1 MKQNAPKKI
10 KVKDNP
16 GLVRDSFSKAIIST
30 DRNNYAHARARKKR
44 MLEKDAVIASLKSD
58 IEQIKAEQAK
68 FLEILQGLSNK

>member
-44 MLEKDAVIASLKSD
+44 MLEKDAIINSLKSD
-58 IEQIKAEQAK
+58 IEKIKEDQEALMK
-68 FLEILQGLSNK
+68 LIKGLPNK

>member
-44 MLEKDAVIASLKSD
+44 MLEKDAIITSLKSD
-58 IEQIKAEQAK
+58 IEQIKLEQEKLMKMFKA
-68 FLEILQGLSNK
+68 LPNK

>member
-1 MKQNAPKKI
+1 MKNAPKKI

-44 MLEKDAVIASLKSD
+44 MLEKDAIIMSLKSD
-58 IEQIKAEQAK
+58 IEQIKLEQEKLMKMFKA
-68 FLEILQGLSNK
+68 LPNK